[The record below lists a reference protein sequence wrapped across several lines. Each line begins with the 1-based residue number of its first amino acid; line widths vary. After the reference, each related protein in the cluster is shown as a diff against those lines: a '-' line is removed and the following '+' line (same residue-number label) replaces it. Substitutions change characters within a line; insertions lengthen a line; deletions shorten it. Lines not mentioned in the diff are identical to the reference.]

1 MKKLKRMLA
10 VLLTAIMTLAMAT
23 TAFAATPTAGSLKVT
38 ASGSLKGQKIYV
50 FKLFN
55 YTETDPTTYTA
66 NTTYKEKLK
75 TVLSVKSDQDYDL
88 YSAIAA
94 LGKDDAEEVQNFAND
109 FTKEIIANGIISG
122 TKEADYWTA
131 DVTDDVKEH
140 TFNNLDAGYYLVYL
154 GGSVSIQSSLVT
166 VDGNKEVNLK
176 STTPTPDK
184 EAYES
189 DGTTPD
195 KDVQIGDVITYKV
208 KTTVPDIS
216 AFNKDN
222 YVFKLH
228 DTLSAGLDF
237 VKNQAGEAIEGTQE
251 VEVEV
256 TVKGVSEN
264 PKLKATINATNRTMT
279 LDLSEVVKKNQTTNI
294 GAEIVVTYY
303 AKVNKDAAI
312 NNTQNEAKLEYSNNP
327 STGDTT
333 ESLPDIV
340 KTPTFPIN
348 VHKYEKGKETGY
360 LAGAKFQ
367 LHKETEDGT
376 VIKMEEENNNGKYVV
391 AEDQNAQDLIE
402 EMTTAGSEIDT
413 DCGYNLQI
421 NGLAAGTYYLVET
434 GTPTG
439 FNKVA
444 APIQIVITNTSKDGA
459 VDYSITVGD
468 NQNPE
473 DDKIVEV
480 ENVRGT
486 ILPGTGGMGT
496 VLFTVIGVA
505 LVLIIAAS
513 FVISRRKRA
522 E

>member
-23 TAFAATPTAGSLKVT
+23 TAFAAAPIAGSLTVT

-109 FTKEIIANGIISG
+109 FTKAIITNGQIIG
-122 TKEADYWTA
+122 TKDTDYWTA
-131 DVTDDVKEH
+131 DVTEDVKEH
-140 TFNNLDAGYYLVYL
+140 TFNNLAPGYYLVYL

-166 VDGNKEVNLK
+166 VDGDKTVNLK

-184 EAYES
+184 EANK
-189 DGTTPD
+189 P
-195 KDVQIGDVITYKV
+195 DVQIGDVITYTVRTK
-208 KTTVPDIS
+208 VPDIS
-216 AFNKDN
+216 AFNPTTYK
-222 YVFKLH
+222 FILK

-237 VKNQAGEAIEGTQE
+237 VKNQAGDAIEGTT
-251 VEVEV
+251 VEVDV
-256 TVKGVSEN
+256 TVAGQAVS
-264 PKLKATINATNRTMT
+264 PKKTATIDAANRMMT
-279 LDLSEVVKKNQTTNI
+279 LDLSDVVKANQTTDKI

-376 VIKMEEENNNGKYVV
+376 VIKMEAEKNNGKYVV
-391 AEDQNAQDLIE
+391 AEDQASKTAIDT
-402 EMTTAGSEIDT
+402 MTTVATSIDSM
-413 DCGYNLQI
+413 GYNLQI
-421 NGLAAGTYYLVET
+421 NGLAAGTYYLTET
-434 GTPTG
+434 EAPQG
-439 FNKVA
+439 FNDA
-444 APIQIVITNTSKDGA
+444 APIRIVITNTSKDGV

-468 NQNPE
+468 PGTA
-473 DDKIVEV
+473 DDDNIVDV

-496 VLFTVIGVA
+496 VLFTVIGIG

-513 FVISRRKRA
+513 FVISRRKQA

>member
-23 TAFAATPTAGSLKVT
+23 TAFAAQPTTGSLKVT

-50 FKLFN
+50 FKLFD
-55 YTETDPTTYTA
+55 YTETDPA
-66 NTTYKEKLK
+66 NYNANVAYKEKLK
-75 TVLSVKSDQDYDL
+75 TVLSVSSNNDYDL

-94 LGKDDAEEVQNFAND
+94 LGNNDTEAVQNFANN
-109 FTKEIIANGIISG
+109 FTKAIITNGQIIG
-122 TKEADYWTA
+122 TKDTDYWTA
-131 DVTDDVKEH
+131 DVTEDVKEH
-140 TFNNLDAGYYLVYL
+140 TFNNLAPGYYLVYL

-166 VDGNKEVNLK
+166 VDGDKTVNLK

-184 EAYES
+184 EANK
-189 DGTTPD
+189 P
-195 KDVQIGDVITYKV
+195 DVQIGDVITYTVRTK
-208 KTTVPDIS
+208 VPDIS
-216 AFNKDN
+216 AFNPTTYK
-222 YVFKLH
+222 FILK

-237 VKNQAGEAIEGTQE
+237 VKNQAGDAIEGTT
-251 VEVEV
+251 VEVDV
-256 TVKGVSEN
+256 TVAGQAVS
-264 PKLKATINATNRTMT
+264 PKKTATIDAANRMMT
-279 LDLSEVVKKNQTTNI
+279 LDLSDVVKANQTTDKI

-303 AKVNKDAAI
+303 AKVNKDAVI
-312 NNTQNEAKLEYSNNP
+312 DNTQNSAKLEYSNDP
-327 STGDTT
+327 SSTETT
-333 ESLPDIV
+333 ESVPDIV

-348 VHKYEKGKETGY
+348 VHKYEKGKETEY
-360 LAGAKFQ
+360 LAGAKFK
-367 LHKETEDGT
+367 LHKDREDGD
-376 VIKMEEENNNGKYVV
+376 VIKMAADGGNGKYVV
-391 AEDQNAQDLIE
+391 AENQNAEGLIE
-402 EMTTAGSEIDT
+402 EMITAGSELDNG
-413 DCGYNLQI
+413 DYNLQI

-444 APIQIVITNTSKDGA
+444 APIKIVIKNTTAKNGIPSYTIK
-459 VDYSITVGD
+459 VGD
-468 NQNPE
+468 EGTEAANN
-473 DDKIVEV
+473 IVKV

-496 VLFTVIGVA
+496 VLFTVIGIG